1 MIMDWLRKAPTAVVV
16 AVITVC
22 GVLALAVLA
31 AFVVLSLNG
40 VDTTELRQWIQT
52 IGITVI
58 LPLLGINTVASV
70 VGAKSASAAEDQ
82 TNGIHA
88 QKDAQ
93 IARLTSELRDARGD
107 STR

>member
-1 MIMDWLRKAPTAVVV
+1 MDWLRKAPTAVVV
-16 AVITVC
+16 AVIIVC
-22 GVLALAVLA
+22 GVIACGVLA

-40 VDTTELRQWIQT
+40 VDTTDLRQWIQT

-58 LPLLGINTVASV
+58 LPLLGVNTIASIA
-70 VGAKSASAAEDQ
+70 GAKSASSAEDN
-82 TNGIHA
+82 TNGIHE

-93 IARLTSELRDARGD
+93 IARLTSQLRDARGD

>member
-1 MIMDWLRKAPTAVVV
+1 MDWLRKAPTAVVV

-22 GVLALAVLA
+22 GVLALGVLA

-58 LPLLGINTVASV
+58 LPLLGINTVASAV
-70 VGAKSASAAEDQ
+70 AAKSASAAEDQ
-82 TNGIHA
+82 TNGIHE

-93 IARLTSELRDARGD
+93 IARLTSQLRDARGD